1 MKYKD
6 REISSIPLLE
16 LIQIINW
23 LNSIEAEREKA
34 SKHPKFNQDRV
45 VDGRMLKKMEFPSLS
60 PQYLEMKKALT
71 DELEKRN
78 TNEQKWS

>member
-6 REISSIPLLE
+6 REISSIPTLE
-16 LIQIINW
+16 LIQIVNY

-34 SKHPKFNQDRV
+34 ASHPKFTQDRV
-45 VDGRMLKKMEFPSLS
+45 IDGRMFKKMEFPSLS
-60 PQYLEMKKALT
+60 AQYIEMKKALT

-78 TNEQKWS
+78 TNV